1 MDDVKKVCGLYM
13 RVSTEDQAREAF
25 SLPEQKERLEAYCKF
40 KGFVIKDYYTDA
52 GISAKTGNYRPEFER
67 LKEDIKSK
75 KINTIIALKQDRITR
90 SIFDWEELMR
100 FLEENDAYLDCVNDD
115 INTTNANGK
124 MVSRILMSVS
134 QQEIERTSE
143 RTKVGLAGAIKQGHI
158 PHQAPLGYKHENK
171 KLVIDHLTKDVVI
184 RIFELYHKGMSYQK
198 ISTLF
203 NKEQVLGKT
212 NWRDSSIVAILENEI
227 YKGDFVHGKRTKH
240 PTYYEN
246 VVEPIVSKEM
256 WEECQV
262 QKKKNSK
269 SYQRTLTYL
278 FLQKLRCPK
287 CNRILGGKA
296 TQKKNGNIY
305 YYYYCHDCKINFKE
319 SLVEEY
325 FNDFV
330 NELVE
335 YDSVVNQFFLPMIK
349 QKFDEPQEEL
359 KKDINKQKDKLERI
373 KRAYI
378 NGVFNLE
385 EYNDERKLVESSL
398 EKLQN
403 ELDESTSCET
413 LNFTPQDIL
422 LKRDIDYINKVK
434 LEKEYKERTKTWK
447 DYTREE
453 KSELIMKYVDDIK
466 LGILNNYI
474 YVDNIN
480 FRESICKPC
489 NELFDAG
496 YIDVKTPVIFGNIVG
511 QIRFSNYLP
520 EKEIGKHI
528 MRLRQ
533 YYDVGFEEATY
544 YVEDRIFY
552 FNFIH
557 DDRAI
562 VRVFPMEDYAKIDPD
577 IKMKEYKYGI
587 IYIRSKDEFQMQDIN
602 TAFDYIPDETNDCVI
617 YTKEPVPIEIGIKP
631 VKKELLYEEE

>member
-13 RVSTEDQAREAF
+13 RVSTEDQAREGF
-25 SLPEQKERLEAYCKF
+25 SLSEQKERLEAYCKF

-90 SIFDWEELMR
+90 SIFDWEELMK

-378 NGVFNLE
+378 NGVFSLE

-403 ELDESTSCET
+403 ELDEATSCET

-511 QIRFSNYLP
+511 QIRFSNYLS
-520 EKEIGKHI
+520 EEEIGKHI

-587 IYIRSKDEFQMQDIN
+587 IYIRGKDEFQMQDIN

-617 YTKEPVPIEIGIKP
+617 YTKEPIPIEIGVKP

>member
-13 RVSTEDQAREAF
+13 RVSTEDQAREGF

-212 NWRDSSIVAILENEI
+212 NWRDSSVVAILENEI

-256 WEECQV
+256 WEECQI

-378 NGVFNLE
+378 NGVFSLE
-385 EYNDERKLVESSL
+385 EYNDERKLVESAL

-403 ELDESTSCET
+403 ELDEATSCET

-520 EKEIGKHI
+520 EKEVGKHI

-587 IYIRSKDEFQMQDIN
+587 IYIRGKDEFQMQDIN
-602 TAFDYIPDETNDCVI
+602 TAFDYIPDESNDCVI
-617 YTKEPVPIEIGIKP
+617 YTKEPIPIEIGVKP

>member
-1 MDDVKKVCGLYM
+1 MDEVKKVCGLYM
-13 RVSTEDQAREAF
+13 RVSTEDQAREGF

-378 NGVFNLE
+378 NGIFNLE
-385 EYNDERKLVESSL
+385 EYNDERKLVESPL

-403 ELDESTSCET
+403 ELDEATSCET

>member
-246 VVEPIVSKEM
+246 VVEPIVSNEM

-403 ELDESTSCET
+403 ELDEATSCET